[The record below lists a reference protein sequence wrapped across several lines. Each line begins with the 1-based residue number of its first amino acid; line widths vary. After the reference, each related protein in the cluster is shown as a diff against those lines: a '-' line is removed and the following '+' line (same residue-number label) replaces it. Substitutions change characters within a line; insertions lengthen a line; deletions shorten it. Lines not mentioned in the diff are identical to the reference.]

1 MRYLTISNVYF
12 IHMVLTQ
19 RQIDKAVRA
28 FRNQGGVLRTA
39 EAMREGI
46 QPRVLYA
53 MRDERMLETLAR
65 GCFRLAEMGAM
76 SNPDLTI
83 VAKAVPRGVVCL
95 ISALAFHEI
104 TTQIPHAVDLALPA
118 HAHRPLIGYPPVQT
132 HWFGGK
138 AYSEGVEQ
146 HVIDGVPIR
155 IYGAAKTVADCFK
168 CRNRVGLDVAV
179 EALKLCRHRKRTT
192 GQEFQR
198 FAIICR
204 VENVMAPYL
213 EAVL

>member
-1 MRYLTISNVYF
+1 MRLP
-12 IHMVLTQ
+12 Q
-19 RQIDKAVRA
+19 RQIAKAVQT
-28 FRNQGGVLRTA
+28 FRSHGGVLRTS
-39 EAMREGI
+39 EAMRSGI

-76 SNPDLTI
+76 SNPDLTV
-83 VAKAVPRGVVCL
+83 VAKAVPKGIVCL

-104 TTQIPHAVDLALPA
+104 TTQIPHAVDLALRA
-118 HAHRPLIGYPPVQT
+118 HTHRPKIGYPPVQT
-132 HWFGGK
+132 YWFGDK
-138 AYSEGVEQ
+138 TYSEGIEQ
-146 HVIDGVPIR
+146 HMIDGVPVR
-155 IYGAAKTVADCFK
+155 IYSAAKTVADCFK
-168 CRNRVGLDVAV
+168 FRNKVGLDVAV
-179 EALKLCRHRKRTT
+179 EALKLCRQRKRTT

-198 FAIICR
+198 FAKICR